1 MSFRQRARPVGAPVS
16 AAYQRGGSALAFAL
30 AVCIACCG
38 AVAHAGG
45 PAAIDNDAEQSDR
58 EVLLGTVGGARSA
71 APAQHALPLAKQE
84 PQALMANAEP
94 AEMLADALGRLGAG
108 DRTAASRTFEQLVAR
123 HPDSRE
129 ASHARRYLGEA
140 YRIDAPRAAAEAPVP
155 PPAPVAQPAAVQPDG
170 ARIGEGWRV
179 SVHTETALEHRL
191 ISEVGD
197 RVFFS
202 AGSADLGSRAR
213 TVLAAQAA
221 WLNRQPHLGAAVE
234 GHADESG
241 SEADN
246 TALSAARADAVRN
259 RLVAEGVP
267 PERLRIVARGR
278 SERVAECSEP
288 ECGAQNRR
296 VVLVPYSQQPES
308 PLSAAQPPS
317 AFRSAPLAARRGE
330 HGPALSAVSSEAMPR
345 R

>member
-1 MSFRQRARPVGAPVS
+1 MSLRQRAQPAS
-16 AAYQRGGSALAFAL
+16 DTYQRGGRVFAFAL
-30 AVCIACCG
+30 AALFAIGG
-38 AVAHAGG
+38 AGAQAAG

-58 EVLLGTVGGARSA
+58 EVLLGTAGGARNA
-71 APAQHALPLAKQE
+71 VPAQHALPPAKQAA
-84 PQALMANAEP
+84 PAQVATAEP

-108 DRTAASRTFEQLVAR
+108 DRTAAARMFEQLVAR

-140 YRIDAPRAAAEAPVP
+140 YRSEAPRAATEAPAP
-155 PPAPVAQPAAVQPDG
+155 QPAPAAQPATAQPDG
-170 ARIGEGWRV
+170 ARIGDGWHV

-213 TVLAAQAA
+213 AVLVGQAA
-221 WLNRQPHLGAAVE
+221 WLNRQPHLGATIE

-259 RLVAEGVP
+259 RLVAEGVA
-267 PERLRIVARGR
+267 PERLRVVARGR
-278 SERVAECSEP
+278 TERVAECSEP

-296 VVLVPYSQQPES
+296 VVIVPYSQQQEA
-308 PLSAAQPPS
+308 PLSAAEPPS
-317 AFRSAPLAARRGE
+317 DVRIAPLAARRGE
-330 HGPALSAVSSEAMPR
+330 HGPALSAVSSEALPR